1 MEIKQTYTVNGQTF
15 DTKKEAKLYLKE
27 KQLEILIDEHPN
39 GDDFN
44 KIVYFE
50 NWIDDGDETVWDS
63 QWFTLEDALYDM
75 DTNNNYSHTL
85 NKKFIIKV
93 TILKEKSGKLMID
106 RKVIFELIEN

>member
-15 DTKKEAKLYLKE
+15 DTKKEAELYLKE
-27 KQLEILIDEHPN
+27 KKLEILIGEHPN

-75 DTNNNYSHTL
+75 HTNNNYSHTL

-93 TILKEKSGKLMID
+93 TILKEKSGKLIID